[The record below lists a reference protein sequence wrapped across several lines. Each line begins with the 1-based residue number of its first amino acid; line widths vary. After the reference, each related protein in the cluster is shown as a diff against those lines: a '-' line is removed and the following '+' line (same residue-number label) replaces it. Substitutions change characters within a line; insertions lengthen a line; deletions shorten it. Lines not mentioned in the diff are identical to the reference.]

1 MPAANRGLCKFQL
14 CYRAVTGMNYIYL
27 SLGYDMAL
35 VDEVASLTAPHV
47 KLVGYREIIE
57 LAKHKHRMED
67 GADTVP

>member
-1 MPAANRGLCKFQL
+1 
-14 CYRAVTGMNYIYL
+14 MNYIYL